1 MESKP
6 GIAGHLTN
14 PPSTFEHHHRFTNA
28 PSHEVSTMCQLCVG
42 PSFCYDCRSVARKK
56 WKHRCCVVEKTQR
69 LCVLLVPVSTKE
81 FNRGGLATMGL
92 KICHTGETGSPCSS
106 LSQRP

>member
-1 MESKP
+1 MRQATRGQPCVNYAWDLLLVMTVEVLPVEMETS
-6 GIAGHLTN
+6 L
-14 PPSTFEHHHRFTNA
+14 
-28 PSHEVSTMCQLCVG
+28 LCG
-42 PSFCYDCRSVARKK
+42 REA
-56 WKHRCCVVEKTQR
+56 QR

-92 KICHTGETGSPCSS
+92 KMCHTGETSSPCSS